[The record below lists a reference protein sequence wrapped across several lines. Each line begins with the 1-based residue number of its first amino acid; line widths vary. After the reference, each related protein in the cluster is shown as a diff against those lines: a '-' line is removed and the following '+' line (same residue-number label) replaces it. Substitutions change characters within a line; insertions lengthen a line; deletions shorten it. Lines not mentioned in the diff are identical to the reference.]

1 MPSEPIPVR
10 PDAALQDGTQ
20 AVPSRRRMR
29 RDGNVPSLADVAR
42 AAKVST
48 ASASRALGRPEL
60 VSEAVRTRVSD
71 AAVRLGY
78 VANAAARSLSTRKS
92 GLVGAILSDPA
103 DPVVLQMLEAAE
115 RSLSA
120 HGVGVLVRAAGA
132 GAPAAA
138 CAQALAA
145 RGVDGLLFIGAG
157 ATPDREGGK
166 SGRSLPYIGCG
177 QTPGSDIAAS
187 GQTIERRGLA
197 LACAYLQQ
205 LGHHQIGV
213 IRRRQGEGADQRAPS
228 GENATMIEHQVD
240 SFGDTD
246 AVRAAVR
253 RLIEN
258 GATAIVA
265 SSDVAAAAALR
276 ECRAMGLDVPRQIS
290 VIGCGDSAIARCLD
304 PQLTSVRLPAS
315 ASGQAAGDCLVA
327 ALAGQEFTWP
337 DLPLKL
343 VIRESAGRADA

>member
-1 MPSEPIPVR
+1 MPAQTFLALPDGPFQVEPKV
-10 PDAALQDGTQ
+10 
-20 AVPSRRRMR
+20 VPSRRRMR
-29 RDGNVPSLADVAR
+29 RDGDLPSLADVAR

-48 ASASRALGRPEL
+48 ASASRALARPEL
-60 VSEAVRTRVSD
+60 VSEAVRARVSD
-71 AAVRLGY
+71 AAALLGY

-92 GLVGAILSDPA
+92 GLVGAVISDPA
-103 DPVVLQMLEAAE
+103 DPVVQQMLEAAE
-115 RSLSA
+115 RSLSVHRA
-120 HGVGVLVRAAGA
+120 GLLIRAARA

-157 ATPDREGGK
+157 ATPDREGWK

-177 QTPGSDIAAS
+177 QKPGSDIAAP
-187 GQTIERRGLA
+187 GETIERRGLA

-205 LGHHQIGV
+205 LGHRHIG
-213 IRRRQGEGADQRAPS
+213 IIGRRRGEGAEQPAS
-228 GENATMIEHQVD
+228 LQENATMIEHQVD
-240 SFGDTD
+240 SLDDTD

-258 GATAIVA
+258 AATAIVA

-276 ECRAMGLDVPRQIS
+276 ECRASGLAVPRQIS
-290 VIGCGDSAIARCLD
+290 VIGCGDSALARCLD
-304 PQLTSVRLPAS
+304 PQLTSIRLPAS
-315 ASGQAAGDCLVA
+315 ASGKAAADWLVA
-327 ALAGQEFTWP
+327 ALAGSEFTWP

-343 VIRESAGRADA
+343 VIRESTGRAPA

>member
-1 MPSEPIPVR
+1 VR
-10 PDAALQDGTQ
+10 A
-20 AVPSRRRMR
+20 
-29 RDGNVPSLADVAR
+29 
-42 AAKVST
+42 
-48 ASASRALGRPEL
+48 
-60 VSEAVRTRVSD
+60 RVSD
-71 AAVRLGY
+71 AAARLGY

-92 GLVGAILSDPA
+92 NLVGAILSEPA

-120 HGVGVLVRAAGA
+120 HGVGVLIRAASA
-132 GAPAAA
+132 GASAAA
-138 CAQALAA
+138 CAEALAA

-157 ATPDREGGK
+157 ATPDREGWKAGL
-166 SGRSLPYIGCG
+166 SLPYVGCG
-177 QTPGSDIAAS
+177 QKPGSDIAAA
-187 GQTIERRGLA
+187 GETIERRGLA

-205 LGHHQIGV
+205 LGHRHIGV
-213 IRRRQGEGADQRAPS
+213 ISRRQGEGTEQGAPAE
-228 GENATMIEHQVD
+228 ENGTMIEHQVD
-240 SFGDTD
+240 SLSEPD

-265 SSDVAAAAALR
+265 CSDLAAAAALR
-276 ECRAMGLDVPRQIS
+276 ECRALGLGVPGQIS
-290 VIGCGDSAIARCLD
+290 VIGWGDSPIAHCLD

-327 ALAGQEFTWP
+327 ALAGHEFTWP

-343 VIRESAGRADA
+343 VIRQSTGRVDA

>member
-1 MPSEPIPVR
+1 MPAQAIPAA
-10 PDAALQDGTQ
+10 PDAAILDEPKV
-20 AVPSRRRMR
+20 VPSRRRMR
-29 RDGNVPSLADVAR
+29 RDGDVPSLADVAR

-48 ASASRALGRPEL
+48 ASASRALARPEL
-60 VSEAVRTRVSD
+60 VSEAVRARVSD
-71 AAVRLGY
+71 AAALLGY

-92 GLVGAILSDPA
+92 GLVGAVLSDPA

-115 RSLSA
+115 RCLSA
-120 HGVGVLVRAAGA
+120 HGAGVLVRAARA
-132 GAPAAA
+132 GTPAAA

-157 ATPDREGGK
+157 ATPDREGWK

-177 QTPGSDIAAS
+177 QKPGSDVAAP
-187 GQTIERRGLA
+187 GETMERRGLA
-197 LACAYLQQ
+197 LACAYLRQ
-205 LGHHQIGV
+205 LGHRHIG
-213 IRRRQGEGADQRAPS
+213 IIGRRRGDGTDQPATSR
-228 GENATMIEHQVD
+228 EDATMIEHRVD
-240 SFGDTD
+240 SLDDTD

-258 GATAIVA
+258 AATAIVA

-276 ECRAMGLDVPRQIS
+276 ECRALGLAVPRQIS
-290 VIGCGDSAIARCLD
+290 MVGCGDTALARCLD

-315 ASGQAAGDCLVA
+315 ASGRAAADWLVA
-327 ALAGQEFTWP
+327 ALAGREFTWP

-343 VIRESAGRADA
+343 VIRESTGRASA

>member
-1 MPSEPIPVR
+1 MH
-10 PDAALQDGTQ
+10 G
-20 AVPSRRRMR
+20 
-29 RDGNVPSLADVAR
+29 LADVAR
-42 AAKVST
+42 AANVST
-48 ASASRALGRPEL
+48 ASASRALARPEL
-60 VSEAVRTRVSD
+60 VSEAVRARVLD
-71 AAVRLGY
+71 AAARLGY

-120 HGVGVLVRAAGA
+120 HGLGVLVRAAHA
-132 GAPAAA
+132 GAPPAA
-138 CAQALAA
+138 CAQALVA

-157 ATPDREGGK
+157 ATPDREGWK
-166 SGRSLPYIGCG
+166 SGGSLPYIGCG
-177 QTPGSDIAAS
+177 QKPGSDAAVS
-187 GQTIERRGLA
+187 GETIERRGLA
-197 LACAYLQQ
+197 LACAYLRQ
-205 LGHHQIGV
+205 LGHRHIG
-213 IRRRQGEGADQRAPS
+213 IIGRRQGEGADRRAPS
-228 GENATMIEHQVD
+228 GEGAMMVERQID
-240 SFGDTD
+240 SLSDTD

-253 RLIEN
+253 GLIEN

-276 ECRAMGLDVPRQIS
+276 ECRALGLDVPRQFS
-290 VIGCGDSAIARCLD
+290 VIGCGDSAMARCLD

-327 ALAGQEFTWP
+327 ALAGHEFMWP